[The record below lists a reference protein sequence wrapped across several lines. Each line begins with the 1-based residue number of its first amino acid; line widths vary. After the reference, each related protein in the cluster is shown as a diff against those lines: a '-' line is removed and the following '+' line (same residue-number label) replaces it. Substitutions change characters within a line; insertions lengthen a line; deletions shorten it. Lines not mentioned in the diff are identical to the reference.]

1 MSKKNKVINIIKLKD
16 IDPVRAAH
24 IHSILGQPPK
34 TSKGHRGVDW
44 VETLIKHKMEK
55 KNVIQKK

>member
-16 IDPVRAAH
+16 IDPVRAAY
-24 IHSILGQPPK
+24 IHEMLGQHPRK
-34 TSKGHRGVDW
+34 RSVDF